1 MAQSAE
7 WDELQ
12 RELEAVAVAAHAFNA
27 YVFDVWDN
35 LWCAAHGFSDVPRE
49 DVAKLIHAAAAR
61 RGVSL
66 VRGGKLDTCISE
78 FVGYVYL
85 RTYGSCYVLLLR
97 FPGPF
102 DQDKARGA
110 VTEALQRLEALTL
123 RLPPPDGPGSDG
135 NEAAGSA

>member
-7 WDELQ
+7 WQELQ
-12 RELEAVAVAAHAFNA
+12 RELEAIAGAAHAFNA

-35 LWCAAHGFSDVPRE
+35 LWCTAHGYDEAPRE
-49 DVAKLIHAAAAR
+49 ELALLIHAAATR
-61 RGVSL
+61 KGVSL
-66 VRGGKLDTCISE
+66 VRGGKLDTAFSQFSGFI
-78 FVGYVYL
+78 YL

-102 DQDKARGA
+102 DHDRAQQA

-135 NEAAGSA
+135 TEAAGSA